1 MDACACVCGCTSVTT
16 QAFSCA
22 HVYSVRAV
30 CVCVKFPARVC
41 LWGWCVTK
49 RLVGCHFLL
58 LELDCPAL
66 LQAEPRVDEPD

>member
-1 MDACACVCGCTSVTT
+1 MHVCVGARVLLHKHSRVPTCIACVP
-16 QAFSCA
+16 
-22 HVYSVRAV
+22 
-30 CVCVKFPARVC
+30 CVCKFPARVC

-66 LQAEPRVDEPD
+66 FQAEPRVDEPD